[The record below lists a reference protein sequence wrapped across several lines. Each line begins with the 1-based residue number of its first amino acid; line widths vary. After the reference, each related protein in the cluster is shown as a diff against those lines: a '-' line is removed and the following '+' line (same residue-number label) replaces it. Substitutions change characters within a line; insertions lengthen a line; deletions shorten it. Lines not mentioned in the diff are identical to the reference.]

1 MSGEVE
7 TMTDEEIAKWQEE
20 LYELECSCTTGP
32 PITEEEQM
40 RRIREI
46 ASGEFQKRMREKREA
61 RIRELP
67 QEIANTSDPQK
78 KARLQLD
85 LELLTGKRKAGS
97 TDREV

>member
-1 MSGEVE
+1 M
-7 TMTDEEIAKWQEE
+7 TRKLTDEEIVKKQER
-20 LYELECSCTTGP
+20 LYELECNCTTGR

-46 ASGEFQKRMREKREA
+46 ASGEFRIRMREKLKA

-78 KARLQLD
+78 KALLQHN
-85 LELLTGKRKAGS
+85 LELLSGKKAEC
-97 TDREV
+97 TT

>member
-7 TMTDEEIAKWQEE
+7 IMDDQEIAKWAEE
-20 LYELECSCTTGP
+20 LDELDSTAMAGR

-46 ASGEFQKRMREKREA
+46 ASGEFQIRMREKLKA

-67 QEIANTSDPQK
+67 QEIANTLDPQRK
-78 KARLQLD
+78 TRLQRD
-85 LELLTGKRKAGS
+85 LELLSGKKA
-97 TDREV
+97 ECNP